1 MKAASA
7 SEWTATGWRLNP
19 IFKNLMQRYKLTSSS
34 AQDKFFFKFGK
45 LIRRKYRNVKTA
57 NVHSISKALNSLPLT
72 LAAADCTR
80 NNPEGW
86 IRFDQFRALKDMQ
99 KIFGPADD
107 NVTSQMTVS
116 DVGFVRTLAEKG
128 RDGMYKGGGQ
138 QTVWREEFLL
148 AFNANCTSER
158 EERKNATLREVDK
171 QVFEARVAK
180 ATEVPAYRDEEDDDD
195 DFEVADNT
203 NGAANDSPTR
213 NHGDLPVEEKVSE
226 DEEDDNGD
234 SDGDESEDDVPT
246 PSRKRA
252 KVNTNQTATSR
263 LSLGRDTRK

>member
-19 IFKNLMQRYKLTSSS
+19 IFKFLIERYKLTSSS
-34 AQDKFFFKFGK
+34 AQDKFFNKFGK

-107 NVTSQMTVS
+107 KFTSQMTVS

-138 QTVWREEFLL
+138 KTVWREEFLL

-171 QVFEARVAK
+171 QVFEAREAK
-180 ATEVPAYRDEEDDDD
+180 ATEVPAYRDEEDN

-213 NHGDLPVEEKVSE
+213 NHNDLLVEDEVSE
-226 DEEDDNGD
+226 YEEDDNGD

-252 KVNTNQTATSR
+252 KVSTNQTATSR